1 MTAAR
6 KQTELFSSPEEYL
19 ERETLAAEKHE
30 YYDGEIVPMAGASI
44 NHNYIVGNLYFL
56 LRVALKGK
64 DYIPFATDLRL
75 WVPAR
80 NTYTYP
86 DVLVVAGPPLHH
98 DERSDTITN
107 PVMLLEVLSDTT
119 SHYDRGEK
127 FVGYRTLPTLRD
139 YLLVDQSRCLVEQ
152 FARVEQNKWLLT
164 EYHEMEQVV
173 ELSFEPICLA
183 LRDIYERVAFP
194 PPPEHPP
201 ESVSE
206 SKQPEG
212 KHES

>member
-6 KQTELFSSPEEYL
+6 KQTDPFFSPEEYL
-19 ERETLAAEKHE
+19 EHETLAAEKHE
-30 YYDGEIVPMAGASI
+30 YYNGEIVPMAGASI
-44 NHNYIVGNLYFL
+44 NHNRIVRNIV
-56 LRVALKGK
+56 VALSIAFKAAA
-64 DYIPFATDLRL
+64 YEVFSTDLRL

-98 DERSDTITN
+98 DERSDTVTN

-127 FVGYRTLPTLRD
+127 FVGYRTLPSLRD

-173 ELSFEPICLA
+173 ELSFEPIRLA
-183 LRDIYERVAFP
+183 LRDIYERVEFP
-194 PPPEHPP
+194 LPPEHPP
-201 ESVSE
+201 ETASE

-212 KHES
+212 EPKS